1 MDMLPEEIRKQNFKT
16 QLFGGFDKEEVKKYL
31 MQLTRDYQKII
42 LKNEELQRGQTIAFQ
57 EMERFKKLEG
67 TLLYHIEELKKEK
80 EILKKEKEEATQ
92 QYEKAARIKLIEA
105 EAEAKRIIDKA
116 KKNAE
121 DILSEAHKNSQEKIE
136 RMRHDLKTLE
146 YNYNVVESHSEKLIG
161 EMLGLIEDSLDKI
174 QKLSITKK
182 IAMTEDKILKTNKL
196 LTEATLRKSK
206 QFTDKSKENKEEN
219 STLKSS
225 SISPLKTIAYAQSEE
240 VKKDDNEQDEKQN
253 GNSLSSFFDQ
263 FN

>member
-1 MDMLPEEIRKQNFKT
+1 MEMLPENIRKQNFKT
-16 QLFGGFDKEEVKKYL
+16 QMFGGFDKEEVKKYL
-31 MQLTRDYQKII
+31 MQLTRDYQKIM
-42 LKNEELQRGQTIAFQ
+42 LKNEELQRSQNIAVQ

-67 TLLYHIEELKKEK
+67 MLLYHIEELKKEK
-80 EILKKEKEEATQ
+80 ELLKKEKEEVIQ

-146 YNYNVVESHSEKLIG
+146 YNYNVVESHSEKLIS
-161 EMLGLIEDSLDKI
+161 EMLGLIEDSLNKI

-196 LTEATLRKSK
+196 LNEATLKKSK
-206 QFTDKSKENKEEN
+206 QFPDKAKDAKEDN
-219 STLKSS
+219 SS
-225 SISPLKTIAYAQSEE
+225 SKISPISPLKTITYAQPEE
-240 VKKDDNEQDEKQN
+240 TKNNENEQDEKQN
-253 GNSLSSFFDQ
+253 GNNLSSFFDQ
-263 FN
+263 FS